1 MVSSVTFYGTSSA
14 VPSRERG
21 FACIGLSESQ
31 TKELVLLDC
40 GDGAI
45 RNLLKFGADVN
56 SISDIL
62 VSHYHSDHV
71 TGITQIIETMGI
83 RKRKTNL
90 RVYGPAGLAEYF
102 GMVQRITKVASK
114 REFQI
119 ELVELYRIR
128 QSVLPVIRQ
137 TLSRWITRFPAWAT
151 G

>member
-14 VPSRERG
+14 IPSRDRG
-21 FACIGLSESQ
+21 FACIGLSESE
-31 TKELVLLDC
+31 TKGLVLLDC

-45 RNLLKFGADVN
+45 RNLLRFGADVN

-90 RVYGPAGLAEYF
+90 RVCGPLACGIF
-102 GMVQRITKVASK
+102 RDGAKNNK
-114 REFQI
+114 RRFQKGI
-119 ELVELYRIR
+119 SDRNY
-128 QSVLPVIRQ
+128 
-137 TLSRWITRFPAWAT
+137 
-151 G
+151 